1 MLNDVSGI
9 KLKGGSFENLTDLNI
24 LDPRDG
30 NKVKRVKGAI
40 VYGRNGAGK
49 STVAKALKK
58 IILGGY
64 TDIIDANVFDKDGTI
79 INLSED
85 EKKHIF
91 VFDEEFVDT
100 NVKLQDTGLNTIVM
114 LGQQVELADKII
126 DAQNELHI
134 AKQQYIDQENIIRN
148 VFENRDNSKSPKF
161 YQMKLK
167 LALQGDD
174 CWAGRDKI
182 VRNGRSNTGVKDDTY
197 KKFINLAPQKSRDEL
212 IILFDKKLLDLQKAE
227 NGDAVIRNVIPQI
240 SVTYNDSEVKEFYDK
255 NWAEGSRQS
264 VQPLLYI

>member
-1 MLNDVSGI
+1 
-9 KLKGGSFENLTDLNI
+9 
-24 LDPRDG
+24 
-30 NKVKRVKGAI
+30 
-40 VYGRNGAGK
+40 
-49 STVAKALKK
+49 
-58 IILGGY
+58 
-64 TDIIDANVFDKDGTI
+64 
-79 INLSED
+79 
-85 EKKHIF
+85 
-91 VFDEEFVDT
+91 
-100 NVKLQDTGLNTIVM
+100 M

-197 KKFINLAPQKSRDEL
+197 KKFINLM
-212 IILFDKKLLDLQKAE
+212 
-227 NGDAVIRNVIPQI
+227 N
-240 SVTYNDSEVKEFYDK
+240 
-255 NWAEGSRQS
+255 
-264 VQPLLYI
+264 

>member
-58 IILGGY
+58 VILGGY

-91 VFDEEFVDT
+91 VFDEEFVDA

-114 LGQQVELADKII
+114 LGQQVELADKIT

-148 VFENRDNSKSPKF
+148 VLKIEIIVSLEIL
-161 YQMKLK
+161 QMKLK

-174 CWAGRDKI
+174 CWAGRDK
-182 VRNGRSNTGVKDDTY
+182 R
-197 KKFINLAPQKSRDEL
+197 
-212 IILFDKKLLDLQKAE
+212 
-227 NGDAVIRNVIPQI
+227 
-240 SVTYNDSEVKEFYDK
+240 
-255 NWAEGSRQS
+255 
-264 VQPLLYI
+264 